1 MQLYDIIEII
11 NIELHFFLLDWP
23 VLASFSASDVLSDS
37 ALDLLDLVEGKE
49 EFLSDRRVSFAGFL
63 LAALDVEGKMVE
75 EASG

>member
-1 MQLYDIIEII
+1 M
-11 NIELHFFLLDWP
+11 
-23 VLASFSASDVLSDS
+23 LSDS

-49 EFLSDRRVSFAGFL
+49 EFLSDRRVSFAEFP

>member
-1 MQLYDIIEII
+1 M
-11 NIELHFFLLDWP
+11 
-23 VLASFSASDVLSDS
+23 LSDS